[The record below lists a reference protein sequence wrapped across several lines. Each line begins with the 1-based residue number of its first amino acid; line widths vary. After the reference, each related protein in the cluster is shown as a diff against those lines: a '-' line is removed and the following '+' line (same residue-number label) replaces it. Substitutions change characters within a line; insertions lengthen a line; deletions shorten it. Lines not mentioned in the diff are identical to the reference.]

1 MLSAEGRV
9 GWRGVE
15 PALTYLDVVCR
26 GEGGACFD
34 QPWCCV
40 SVGWRGW
47 SLLWPTLMFCE
58 GEGLVEERGAYS
70 DLPWCCVERGGWG
83 WSLLWPTLMLCEGW
97 VEPALTNLDVVCR
110 GEGWVEG
117 GGDCSDL
124 PWCCV
129 PRRGG
134 GWRLLWPTLML
145 CAEGRRGWMEVETVL
160 TYLDVVCRGEEGV
173 EGGGTCSGHHCWFCP
188 KAGGRGWDSNSSGVG
203 ISTWPRTWPGQKNKR
218 TPFYFKR
225 HHLSR

>member
-1 MLSAEGRV
+1 MLCECWV
-9 GWRGVE
+9 EGVE
-15 PALTYLDVVCR
+15 PALTYLDVLR
-26 GEGGACFD
+26 
-34 QPWCCV
+34 
-40 SVGWRGW
+40 
-47 SLLWPTLMFCE
+47 
-58 GEGLVEERGAYS
+58 
-70 DLPWCCVERGGWG
+70 RGGFG
-83 WSLLWPTLMLCEGW
+83 GRAWSLLWPTLMLCGEGR
-97 VEPALTNLDVVCR
+97 VGMEPALTNLDVVW
-110 GEGWVEG
+110 GLG
-117 GGDCSDL
+117 GACSDQ

-129 PRRGG
+129 LRGGLGGG
-134 GWRLLWPTLML
+134 GWSLFWSTLML
-145 CAEGRRGWMEVETVL
+145 CAEGRRGWREVETVL